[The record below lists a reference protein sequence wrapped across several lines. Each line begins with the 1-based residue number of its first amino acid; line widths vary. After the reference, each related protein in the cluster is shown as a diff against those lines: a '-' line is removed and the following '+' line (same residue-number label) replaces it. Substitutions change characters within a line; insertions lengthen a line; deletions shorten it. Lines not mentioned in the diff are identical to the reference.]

1 MGLDKAAKSVR
12 GAQGDLPGRA
22 SLSGNRSR
30 DGLRARVRSALTYI
44 DCPTFQIYSLRLA
57 TIAVPGGK
65 HSISQRG
72 HIMKANF
79 KVAIALAAGA
89 AIGGAAVQGLHAQAA
104 PKAYVVTEIE
114 VINQEAQ
121 AAYLPKVGEVIKS
134 TGGTY
139 LARGGKIVA
148 LEGEAPKRMTIVVY
162 DNLEKAQ
169 ASRNSPAWAALSA
182 ERNKAI
188 KSKSYVTEGLPN

>member
-1 MGLDKAAKSVR
+1 
-12 GAQGDLPGRA
+12 
-22 SLSGNRSR
+22 
-30 DGLRARVRSALTYI
+30 
-44 DCPTFQIYSLRLA
+44 
-57 TIAVPGGK
+57 
-65 HSISQRG
+65 
-72 HIMKANF
+72 MKAHF
-79 KVAIALAAGA
+79 KVAITLVAGA
-89 AIGGAAVQGLHAQAA
+89 TIGAAAVQGLHAQAT

-121 AAYLPKVGEVIKS
+121 NAYLPKVGEVIKS

-162 DNLEKAQ
+162 DSLEKAQ

-182 ERNKAI
+182 GRSKAI
-188 KSKSYVTEGLPN
+188 KTKSYVTEGLSN